1 MNAFTDS
8 LSTVETAEVAAHT
21 ILLRRGTYC
30 IYVVEV
36 SAGVADDHLPGLGIS
51 PAPGEENNVIEVVRF
66 SGEQWLRQR
75 GDALLLRVH
84 SSRVR
89 ILLTSYNLARAQGA
103 TPPKIEIQRL
113 DPALA
118 TPEVA
123 ALAAADPAPNGLE
136 GAAAEESAVDMIV
149 HLRNRGDVRGKF
161 GEWVGD
167 DKGELWV
174 EGFTL
179 TPPPSLHAGKL
190 QYQAVLGKGWTSPW
204 VGVGS
209 FCGTR
214 GLQIPIQGLRLRL
227 DDADER
233 SPTILASAR
242 FTDGT
247 IKEAVPFNSF
257 CSLDPL
263 MPVTALRL
271 DVTPAGGAPRAAPSI
286 KDKAVSLVRKGRK

>member
-30 IYVVEV
+30 IYVVDV
-36 SAGVADDHLPGLGIS
+36 SAGVPDDHLPGLGIS
-51 PAPGEENNVIEVVRF
+51 PAPGEENSVIDVVRF

-84 SSRVR
+84 AARVR

-113 DPALA
+113 DPATNTPAA
-118 TPEVA
+118 TATTP
-123 ALAAADPAPNGLE
+123 
-136 GAAAEESAVDMIV
+136 AEESTIDMIV
-149 HLRNRGDVRGKF
+149 HLRNKGDVRGSF

-167 DKGELWV
+167 PNGELWV
-174 EGFTL
+174 EGFTI
-179 TPPPSLHAGKL
+179 TPPASLLVGKL
-190 QYQAVLGKGWTSPW
+190 EYQSVLGKGWTSPW
-204 VGVGS
+204 VGVGA

-227 DDADER
+227 DDRDER
-233 SPTILASAR
+233 SPSLLVSAK

-247 IKEAVPFNSF
+247 VKEAVPFNTF

-263 MPVTALRL
+263 QPVTALRL
-271 DVTPAGGAPRAAPSI
+271 DVVPPDSSPRPATSM
-286 KDKAVSLVRKGRK
+286 KDKAVSLVRKARK

>member
-36 SAGVADDHLPGLGIS
+36 SAGVPEDHLPGLGVS
-51 PAPGEENNVIEVVRF
+51 PAPGEENSVIELVRF
-66 SGEQWLRQR
+66 TGEQWLRQR

-84 SSRVR
+84 AARVR

-113 DPALA
+113 DAPLA
-118 TPEVA
+118 SPEPSEPG
-123 ALAAADPAPNGLE
+123 LDKAPE
-136 GAAAEESAVDMIV
+136 DATVDMIV

-167 DKGELWV
+167 PKGELWV

-179 TPPPSLHAGKL
+179 TPPASLLASKL
-190 QYQAVLGKGWTSPW
+190 EYQAVLGKGWTSPW
-204 VGVGS
+204 VGVGA

-227 DDADER
+227 DDREER
-233 SPTILASAR
+233 APTLLVSAK
-242 FTDGT
+242 FADGT
-247 IKEAVPFNSF
+247 LQEAVPYNTF

-263 MPVTALRL
+263 QPVTALRL
-271 DVTPAGGAPRAAPSI
+271 DMVSADAPHSLPGI
-286 KDKAVSLVRKGRK
+286 KEKAVSLMRKARK

>member
-1 MNAFTDS
+1 MNAFTNS

-30 IYVVEV
+30 IYVVDV

-66 SGEQWLRQR
+66 SGEQWLRQK
-75 GDALLLRVH
+75 GDAVLLRVH
-84 SSRVR
+84 ASRVR

-113 DPALA
+113 DPAPAA
-118 TPEVA
+118 TPAPVA
-123 ALAAADPAPNGLE
+123 APVEDTG
-136 GAAAEESAVDMIV
+136 VDMIV
-149 HLRNRGDVRGKF
+149 HLRNRGDVRGRF
-161 GEWVGD
+161 GDWVGD

-179 TPPPSLHAGKL
+179 TPPPALLVGKL
-190 QYQAVLGKGWTSPW
+190 EYQAVLGKGWTSPW
-204 VGVGS
+204 VGVGA

-227 DDADER
+227 DDQEER
-233 SPTILASAR
+233 APAVLVSAR
-242 FTDGT
+242 FTGGLT
-247 IKEAVPFNSF
+247 REGVPLNEF

-263 MPVTALRL
+263 LPVTALRL
-271 DVTPAGGAPRAAPSI
+271 EVASATPSRGAASI
-286 KDKAVSLVRKGRK
+286 KDKAVSLVRKARK

>member
-21 ILLRRGTYC
+21 ILLRHGTYC
-30 IYVVEV
+30 IYVVDV
-36 SAGVADDHLPGLGIS
+36 SSGVPDDHLPGLGIS

-84 SSRVR
+84 ASRVR

-113 DPALA
+113 DPAQ
-118 TPEVA
+118 TPQAPAAPVA
-123 ALAAADPAPNGLE
+123 DE
-136 GAAAEESAVDMIV
+136 TAVDMIV
-149 HLRNRGDVRGKF
+149 HLRNRGDVRGRF

-167 DKGELWV
+167 DMGELWV
-174 EGFTL
+174 EGFTV
-179 TPPPSLHAGKL
+179 TPPASLLAGKL
-190 QYQAVLGKGWTSPW
+190 EYQAVLGKGWTSPW
-204 VGVGS
+204 VGVGA

-227 DDADER
+227 DDQDAR
-233 SPTILASAR
+233 APTILASAK
-242 FTDGT
+242 FTGGT
-247 IKEAVPFNSF
+247 IKEGVPLNTF
-257 CSLDPL
+257 CSVEPL
-263 MPVTALRL
+263 LPVTALRL
-271 DVTPAGGAPRAAPSI
+271 DLVPAGGSARPAVTI
-286 KDKAVSLVRKGRK
+286 KDKAASLVRKARK